1 MNAKQLKEYFE
12 HPEKMD
18 DAALVSLKQ
27 AIQDFPYAS
36 SLQVLYMKALQN
48 QDNYQ
53 LPSQVKRAAI
63 AVPDRALLREFYE
76 STSKQVK
83 PVAIEFDL
91 DAFKAQKA
99 SKQATAKEKVAKA
112 EVKEE
117 QKTTATP
124 EKVEK
129 PVEKLAVKQV
139 EKQTPQKKE
148 TAAVKTAAKP
158 KPKPV
163 VPKRDPDSL
172 DHLPES
178 VRNAILRSRALTKG
192 ESAPEKKEPVKPAPK
207 PLEINKEQPAPVEEK
222 PTVEAVEVE
231 KQEPAPVEVKPV
243 TKLVEVKEEKQ
254 APAVEPLKVKKEEP
268 IPSKTTEEEKED
280 LRVMPFSEKASFLE
294 WLNADHEVEVQTID
308 SSQDFASIEVVEPE
322 EGEDQENEI
331 RRIIRELPKFEV
343 QPKDEKINVFTLEAN
358 EEGKFV
364 TETLAEIYFSQGLFG
379 KAINAY
385 EILSLKYPEK
395 SGFFADRIRAIKKE
409 KNS

>member
-12 HPEKMD
+12 QPEKMD

-27 AIQDFPYAS
+27 AVQDFPYAS

-53 LPSQVKRAAI
+53 LPAQVKRAAI
-63 AVPDRALLREFYE
+63 AVPDRALLRDFYE
-76 STSKQVK
+76 SSTKPVK

-99 SKQATAKEKVAKA
+99 SKRSTNKEQQKATSAAVDEVTKSSEKSALNQA
-112 EVKEE
+112 
-117 QKTTATP
+117 
-124 EKVEK
+124 
-129 PVEKLAVKQV
+129 
-139 EKQTPQKKE
+139 EKQTSQTKE
-148 TAAVKTAAKP
+148 STPVKTVEKP

-163 VPKRDPDSL
+163 VPKRDPGNL
-172 DHLPES
+172 DHLPEN
-178 VRNAILRSRALTKG
+178 VRNAILRSRALTKV
-192 ESAPEKKEPVKPAPK
+192 ESVPQKKEPV
-207 PLEINKEQPAPVEEK
+207 
-222 PTVEAVEVE
+222 
-231 KQEPAPVEVKPV
+231 EPAVKPV
-243 TKLVEVKEEKQ
+243 PAEAEPVKVELEKELAPVAEPVKVEITDDKPKQ
-254 APAVEPLKVKKEEP
+254 
-268 IPSKTTEEEKED
+268 SKDLHEEKED

-294 WLNADHEVEVQTID
+294 WLNADQAVEVETID
-308 SSQDFASIEVVEPE
+308 SSQNFASVEIVEPE
-322 EGEDQENEI
+322 EDEDQGNEI
-331 RRIIRELPKFEV
+331 RRIIQELPKFEV
-343 QPKDEKINVFTLEAN
+343 QAKDEKINVFTLEAN
-358 EEGKFV
+358 DEGKFV

>member
-12 HPEKMD
+12 QPEKMD

-27 AIQDFPYAS
+27 AVQDFPYAS

-53 LPSQVKRAAI
+53 LPAQVKRAAI
-63 AVPDRALLREFYE
+63 AVPDRALLRDFYE
-76 STSKQVK
+76 SSTKPVK

-99 SKQATAKEKVAKA
+99 SKRSTNKEQQKVTSAAVDEVTKSSEKSALNQAEKQTSQTKESAPV
-112 EVKEE
+112 
-117 QKTTATP
+117 
-124 EKVEK
+124 K
-129 PVEKLAVKQV
+129 PVE
-139 EKQTPQKKE
+139 
-148 TAAVKTAAKP
+148 KP

-163 VPKRDPDSL
+163 VPKRDPGNL

-178 VRNAILRSRALTKG
+178 VRNAILRSRALTKV
-192 ESAPEKKEPVKPAPK
+192 ESVPQKKEPAEPAAKPVPAETESVKVE
-207 PLEINKEQPAPVEEK
+207 LEKELAPVAQPTKVEITEDK
-222 PTVEAVEVE
+222 P
-231 KQEPAPVEVKPV
+231 KQ
-243 TKLVEVKEEKQ
+243 
-254 APAVEPLKVKKEEP
+254 
-268 IPSKTTEEEKED
+268 SKDVEEEKED

-294 WLNADHEVEVQTID
+294 WLNADHAVEVETID
-308 SSQDFASIEVVEPE
+308 SSQNFASVEIVEPE
-322 EGEDQENEI
+322 EDEDQGNEI
-331 RRIIRELPKFEV
+331 RRIIQELPKFEV

-358 EEGKFV
+358 DEGKFV

>member
-27 AIQDFPYAS
+27 AVQDFPYAS

-53 LPSQVKRAAI
+53 LPAQVKRAAI
-63 AVPDRALLREFYE
+63 AVPDRALLRDFYE
-76 STSKQVK
+76 SSSKQVK

-99 SKQATAKEKVAKA
+99 SKQATAKEKVAIA

-117 QKTTATP
+117 QKKTTSPA
-124 EKVEK
+124 KVEK
-129 PVEKLAVKQV
+129 PAEKLTVKQA
-139 EKQTPQKKE
+139 EKQTSQKKE
-148 TAAVKTAAKP
+148 TAAVKPAAKP

-163 VPKRDPDSL
+163 VPKRDPDNL

-192 ESAPEKKEPVKPAPK
+192 KSVQEKNEPIEPIKPVVKPADLK
-207 PLEINKEQPAPVEEK
+207 QEKPAPAFVKPTAKPVEAKQEK
-222 PTVEAVEVE
+222 P
-231 KQEPAPVEVKPV
+231 
-243 TKLVEVKEEKQ
+243 
-254 APAVEPLKVKKEEP
+254 APAVEPVKVEVAKENP
-268 IPSKTTEEEKED
+268 IPSKAEKEEKED

-294 WLNADHEVEVQTID
+294 WLNADQTVEVATID
-308 SSQDFASIEVVEPE
+308 SSQDFASVEVVEPQ
-322 EGEDQENEI
+322 EGEDQGNEI

-343 QPKDEKINVFTLEAN
+343 QPKDGKINVFTLEAN
-358 EEGKFV
+358 AEGKFV

>member
-12 HPEKMD
+12 HPEKID
-18 DAALVSLKQ
+18 DAALVALKQ
-27 AIQDFPYAS
+27 AAQDFPFAA

-53 LPSQVKRAAI
+53 LPAQVKRAAI

-76 STSKQVK
+76 ASSKQLK

-91 DAFKAQKA
+91 EAFKAQKA
-99 SKQATAKEKVAKA
+99 QKQAKTEVKPAKP
-112 EVKEE
+112 EVKEASKPTSAPKE
-117 QKTTATP
+117 
-124 EKVEK
+124 EVVKVEET
-129 PVEKLAVKQV
+129 PAVKQAA
-139 EKQTPQKKE
+139 KQISKKKE
-148 TAAVKTAAKP
+148 TSAVKPQEKPRP
-158 KPKPV
+158 KPI
-163 VPKRDPDSL
+163 VPKRDSDNL

-192 ESAPEKKEPVKPAPK
+192 ELVPEKTETVKPEVKQVQVREKESAPEVDRSIKPIELKKDK
-207 PLEINKEQPAPVEEK
+207 PAPVEE
-222 PTVEAVEVE
+222 PVNVEVVNE
-231 KQEPAPVEVKPV
+231 D
-243 TKLVEVKEEKQ
+243 
-254 APAVEPLKVKKEEP
+254 P
-268 IPSKTTEEEKED
+268 IPSKIEVGEKED

-294 WLNADHEVEVQTID
+294 WLNADHAVEVETID
-308 SSQDFASIEVVEPE
+308 STQDFASVEVVEPE
-322 EGEDQENEI
+322 ETEDQGNEI

-343 QPKDEKINVFTLEAN
+343 EPKDGKINVFTLEAN
-358 EEGKFV
+358 AEGKFV
-364 TETLAEIYFSQGLFG
+364 TETLAEIYFSQGLFS

>member
-27 AIQDFPYAS
+27 AVQDFPYAS

-53 LPSQVKRAAI
+53 LPAQVKRAAI

-76 STSKQVK
+76 SSSKQVK

-99 SKQATAKEKVAKA
+99 SKQATAKEKVGKA

-124 EKVEK
+124 VKVEK
-129 PVEKLAVKQV
+129 PVEKLAVKQA

-148 TAAVKTAAKP
+148 TAAVKPAAKP

-192 ESAPEKKEPVKPAPK
+192 ESVSEKKQPIKPAEKPVEVKKEQPATVDEPAPK
-207 PLEINKEQPAPVEEK
+207 PVEIKEEK
-222 PTVEAVEVE
+222 P
-231 KQEPAPVEVKPV
+231 
-243 TKLVEVKEEKQ
+243 
-254 APAVEPLKVKKEEP
+254 APAVEPVKVEVAKENP
-268 IPSKTTEEEKED
+268 IPSKAVEEEKED

-294 WLNADHEVEVQTID
+294 WLNADHAVEVQTID
-308 SSQDFASIEVVEPE
+308 SSQDFASVEVVEPE
-322 EGEDQENEI
+322 KDEDQGNEI

-343 QPKDEKINVFTLEAN
+343 QPKDGKINVFTLEAN

>member
-12 HPEKMD
+12 HPEKID
-18 DAALVSLKQ
+18 DAALVALKQ
-27 AIQDFPYAS
+27 AAQDFPFAA

-53 LPSQVKRAAI
+53 LPAQVKRAAI

-76 STSKQVK
+76 ASSKQVK

-99 SKQATAKEKVAKA
+99 QKQAETKEKSAKA
-112 EVKEE
+112 EVK
-117 QKTTATP
+117 TTPQPTNAP
-124 EKVEK
+124 AVAAKK
-129 PVEKLAVKQV
+129 PVEKQDSK
-139 EKQTPQKKE
+139 KKE
-148 TAAVKTAAKP
+148 TSAVKPQEKP

-163 VPKRDPDSL
+163 VPKRDPNNL

-192 ESAPEKKEPVKPAPK
+192 ESAPEKKEPV
-207 PLEINKEQPAPVEEK
+207 QPTSKPVEAGEEKSASVVVK
-222 PTVEAVEVE
+222 PTA
-231 KQEPAPVEVKPV
+231 KPS
-243 TKLVEVKEEKQ
+243 EVKEEKPNGDV
-254 APAVEPLKVKKEEP
+254 ASAKVEVKKEAP
-268 IPSKTTEEEKED
+268 IPSKTAEEEKED

-294 WLNADHEVEVQTID
+294 WLNADHAVEVQTID
-308 SSQDFASIEVVEPE
+308 PSQDFASVEVVEPE
-322 EGEDQENEI
+322 ESEDQGNEI

-343 QPKDEKINVFTLEAN
+343 QPKDGKINVFTLEAN

>member
-12 HPEKMD
+12 HPEKID

-27 AIQDFPYAS
+27 AVQDFPYAS

-53 LPSQVKRAAI
+53 LPAQVKRAAI

-76 STSKQVK
+76 ASSKQVK

-99 SKQATAKEKVAKA
+99 QKQAETKEKSAKA
-112 EVKEE
+112 EVK
-117 QKTTATP
+117 TTPQPANAP
-124 EKVEK
+124 AVVAKK
-129 PVEKLAVKQV
+129 PV

-148 TAAVKTAAKP
+148 TAAVKPASKL

-163 VPKRDPDSL
+163 VPKRDPDNL

-192 ESAPEKKEPVKPAPK
+192 ESASEKKEPVKPTAK
-207 PLEINKEQPAPVEEK
+207 PSEIKEEK
-222 PTVEAVEVE
+222 P
-231 KQEPAPVEVKPV
+231 
-243 TKLVEVKEEKQ
+243 
-254 APAVEPLKVKKEEP
+254 APAVEPIKVKKEEP
-268 IPSKTTEEEKED
+268 IPSKPAETEKED

-294 WLNADHEVEVQTID
+294 WLNADHAVEVQTID
-308 SSQDFASIEVVEPE
+308 PSQDFASVEVVEPE
-322 EGEDQENEI
+322 ESEDQGNEI

-343 QPKDEKINVFTLEAN
+343 QPKDGKINVFTLEAN

>member
-12 HPEKMD
+12 HPEKID
-18 DAALVSLKQ
+18 DAALVALKQ
-27 AIQDFPYAS
+27 AAQDFPFAA

-53 LPSQVKRAAI
+53 LPAQVKRTAI

-76 STSKQVK
+76 ASSKQVK

-91 DAFKAQKA
+91 EAFKAQKA
-99 SKQATAKEKVAKA
+99 QKQATTEVKSAKV
-112 EVKEE
+112 EVKE
-117 QKTTATP
+117 TP
-124 EKVEK
+124 QPANAPAVAAKK
-129 PVEKLAVKQV
+129 PVEKQDSK
-139 EKQTPQKKE
+139 KKE
-148 TAAVKTAAKP
+148 TSAVKPQEKP

-163 VPKRDPDSL
+163 VPKRDPNNL

-192 ESAPEKKEPVKPAPK
+192 ELAPEKKEPV
-207 PLEINKEQPAPVEEK
+207 QPTSKPVEAGEEK
-222 PTVEAVEVE
+222 SASVV
-231 KQEPAPVEVKPV
+231 VKPIA
-243 TKLVEVKEEKQ
+243 KPSEVKEEKP
-254 APAVEPLKVKKEEP
+254 APAVEPIKVKKEEP
-268 IPSKTTEEEKED
+268 IPSKPAEAEKED

-294 WLNADHEVEVQTID
+294 WLNADHAVEVQTID
-308 SSQDFASIEVVEPE
+308 PSQDFASVEVMEPE
-322 EGEDQENEI
+322 ESEDQGNEI

-343 QPKDEKINVFTLEAN
+343 QPKDGKINVFTLEAN